1 MQPAT
6 NRSSSRFCLG
16 KGKSN
21 EGRGSVPGEERNGEL
36 VNREDTTMEP
46 SFDALAKGLANGTVS
61 RGKALRWMGG
71 ALVGAALAS
80 VPGVAWAK
88 KKPGKQKKCKDFTD
102 CPDGQSCIKGTCGC
116 DSGTTLCGGSCC
128 VTEACCGGVNGVC
141 CGNPSKTCLNE
152 ECVCNPGLFACG
164 ESCCSEGE
172 ICIEGGR
179 CCSPEGICGNTC
191 CSGFYFGSLACCEG
205 VCCGEGEVCVNG
217 QCGCG
222 TGPSCP
228 AGTTCLSG
236 TCCPGTL
243 DGDGRYCP
251 QGFSSD
257 TSRNAVCCPEG
268 TVCTGSC
275 SSISQ
280 TCNTQCCPLE
290 RVCGQDRTECCP
302 EGTICQS
309 GTCV

>member
-1 MQPAT
+1 V
-6 NRSSSRFCLG
+6 LG
-16 KGKSN
+16 
-21 EGRGSVPGEERNGEL
+21 EDRNGEL

-88 KKPGKQKKCKDFTD
+88 PKPGKQKKCKDFED
-102 CPDGQSCIKGTCGC
+102 CQGTLPGSECIKGQCVCG
-116 DSGTTLCGGSCC
+116 SGTTLCGGVCC
-128 VTEACCGGVNGVC
+128 VTESCCGGVCCGGGGQICENDVCVCEPGLTACGGGCCPEGAVCFDTAAGGEGCCGSQANVCGGVC
-141 CGNPSKTCLNE
+141 CE
-152 ECVCNPGLFACG
+152 V
-164 ESCCSEGE
+164 
-172 ICIEGGR
+172 
-179 CCSPEGICGNTC
+179 
-191 CSGFYFGSLACCEG
+191 YFGALACCEG

-243 DGDGRYCP
+243 GGDGRYCP

-268 TVCTGSC
+268 TECTGSC

-290 RVCGQDRTECCP
+290 RICGQNRTECCP
-302 EGTICQS
+302 EGTICSQ
-309 GTCV
+309 GACV